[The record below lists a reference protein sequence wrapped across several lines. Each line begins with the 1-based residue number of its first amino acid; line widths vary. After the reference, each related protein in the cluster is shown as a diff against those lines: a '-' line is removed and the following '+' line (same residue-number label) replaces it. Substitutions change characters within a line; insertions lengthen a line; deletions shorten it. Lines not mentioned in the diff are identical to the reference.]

1 MIKIILEGEDVSSI
15 IRSEDIGTDASII
28 AAYPN
33 VRTALLER
41 QRAFVNPP
49 GLRADGRD
57 MGTVVFP
64 NATVKIFLTASP
76 EIRAERRY
84 NQLKDINKD
93 VSLATLIEQV
103 KDRDKRDINR
113 KSSPM
118 VAADDASVIDSSE
131 MNIDEV
137 LRLGLDIA
145 KINGI

>member
-1 MIKIILEGEDVSSI
+1 
-15 IRSEDIGTDASII
+15 
-28 AAYPN
+28 
-33 VRTALLER
+33 
-41 QRAFVNPP
+41 
-49 GLRADGRD
+49 
-57 MGTVVFP
+57 
-64 NATVKIFLTASP
+64 
-76 EIRAERRY
+76 
-84 NQLKDINKD
+84 LKDINKD